1 MFRTIAVATAVMTCA
16 LGAGTLAAQ
25 STAPAKP
32 APQAQKGSTS
42 AKSSATAMP
51 THNWTKAEITE
62 AQQGLAKAGYY
73 KGKPTGDM
81 NADTKKALK
90 AFEKANGLPAN
101 GKLTDSVFTKLKT
114 A

>member
-1 MFRTIAVATAVMTCA
+1 MFRTIAVATALMTCS

-32 APQAQKGSTS
+32 APHAQKDTS
-42 AKSSATAMP
+42 AKATTSMAP
-51 THNWTKAEITE
+51 KHSWSKAEITQ

-73 KGKPTGDM
+73 KGKPSGQLD
-81 NADTKKALK
+81 ADTKKALK
-90 AFEKANGLPAN
+90 AFEKANNMPAT
-101 GKLTDSVFTKLKT
+101 GRLTDSVYAKLKT